1 MAAALRAN
9 EGLQE
14 LDVSAN
20 RLGDLGAKMLTEG
33 LGDSLCFF
41 ELRVRTDF
49 FSTLTLFL
57 IFSNF
62 WKIIFVLPRHFLLVD
77 VRTISENHRTNFRL

>member
-49 FSTLTLFL
+49 FQL
-57 IFSNF
+57 
-62 WKIIFVLPRHFLLVD
+62 
-77 VRTISENHRTNFRL
+77 